1 MKIAIGADHG
11 AFDRKAEVIDHLK
24 SLGHEVKDFGT
35 YSPESCDYPAIGLS
49 VAKAVASKEYDRG
62 IVMCTTGIGISIVA
76 NKVCGIRCA
85 LCNDVTSARL
95 TRAHNDANMLSM
107 GAGIIGPNLTMDI
120 VDMFMNTEFSQEE
133 KHVRRLSQVAEI
145 ERSEF
150 KEDK

>member
-24 SLGHEVKDFGT
+24 ALGHEVKDFGT

-120 VDMFMNTEFSQEE
+120 VDMFMNTEFSKEE